1 MMPKGGER
9 MDQAIKERMD
19 AELPDIRLPRYREI
33 PDVGLYLEQVT
44 KYVSD
49 SLEPLGQGA
58 LTGSMVSNYVKKGI
72 LASPVRK
79 QYNREQIA
87 HLIYITVVKSVL
99 PMEDI
104 RLMLSIQ
111 KRTYD
116 SAVAYDYFCTELENV
131 LSYVFGRKPEMDAVG
146 VEQTTGEKLMLRNTI
161 ITVAHK
167 VYLTRLCAVLRDQ
180 AGAAE

>member
-1 MMPKGGER
+1 MAIDISTFRMPR
-9 MDQAIKERMD
+9 W
-19 AELPDIRLPRYREI
+19 REI
-33 PDVGLYLEQVT
+33 PDVGLYLDQT
-44 KYVSD
+44 IKYINRH
-49 SLEPLGQGA
+49 LAPLGCMEI
-58 LTGSMVSNYVKKGI
+58 TSSMVSNYVKKGI

-79 QYNREQIA
+79 QYGREQIA

-131 LSYVFGRKPEMDAVG
+131 LDYVFGRKPEMDAVG
-146 VEQTTGEKLMLRNTI
+146 VERTAGEKLMLRNTI

-167 VYLTRLCAVLRDQ
+167 VYLTRLCAVLREQEEGAKATEGQ
-180 AGAAE
+180 A